1 MHYALDITQPKELI
15 PKYFYVRATFLDITV
30 DPKRY

>member
-15 PKYFYVRATFLDITV
+15 PKYFYARVMFLDIMV